1 MLSPKSGD
9 FSHHICV
16 GLKTDAPIAYGIEMA
31 TGGMAYINDMCQSHI
46 GKKYI
51 MTDYRQFDKTPPA
64 WLIRDAFSIV
74 FDSLDLKH
82 VEDSEGEVWPVNEV
96 RTQRR
101 IKKLVSYFINTPIRL
116 ASGERFRK
124 RGGVPSGST
133 FTNIIDTIINC
144 IVTRF
149 VHYHYKQMKIGS

>member
-1 MLSPKSGD
+1 MRW
-9 FSHHICV
+9 IE
-16 GLKTDAPIAYGIEMA
+16 KTDAPIAYGIEMA

-74 FDSLDLKH
+74 FDSFDLKH
-82 VEDSEGEVWPVNEV
+82 VEDAEGKVWPVNEV

-133 FTNIIDTIINC
+133 FTNIINTIINC